1 VKYEVHVGARVV
13 NVDTDDL
20 AACDVAWPD
29 EHTVSVI
36 IAGRSYTFGVERDMV
51 ITAGREFAVEVQDPR
66 RLLTQSRREHAGRA
80 RIKAPMAGKVVKL
93 LAAVGDKVESG
104 QPILVLEAMKM
115 QNEVRAPKSGTL
127 ISLHPDSGST
137 VATGELL
144 AEID

>member
-1 VKYEVHVGARVV
+1 VKYEVHIGGRPV

-20 AACDVAWPD
+20 GACDIAWPD
-29 EHTVSVI
+29 ERTASFIV
-36 IAGRSYTFGVERDMV
+36 AGRSYTFGIEPGTVV
-51 ITAGREFAVEVQDPR
+51 VAGHEFAVEVQDPR
-66 RLLTQSRREHAGRA
+66 RLLTQSRREQAGRA

-93 LAAVGDKVESG
+93 LAAVGDQVESG

-127 ISLHPDSGST
+127 VSLHPNSGST

>member
-1 VKYEVHVGARVV
+1 MKYEVHVGGKAV

-20 AACDVAWPD
+20 NGCDVAWPD
-29 EHTVSVI
+29 ADTVSI
-36 IAGRSYTFGVERDMV
+36 LIAGRSHTFGIAGGAVMV
-51 ITAGREFAVEVQDPR
+51 AGREFAVAVQDPR
-66 RLLTQSRREHAGRA
+66 RLLTQNRREQAGRA

-93 LAAVGDKVESG
+93 LAAVGDQVESG

-127 ISLHPDSGST
+127 VSLHPDSGST